1 MKILK
6 NNKLIPM
13 AIIFVL
19 VMTWVRLLLP
29 AAGSRKGSTV
39 VVTMTDGRVFKG
51 ELLSVRTDVLLVYD
65 QSGGRGERLDLQQV
79 KKVRLLR
86 KSRFLQGFGI
96 GLLVG
101 LALSEYSYGIAGND
115 EELSGLIYFVLPPQT
130 GLVGGICGAL
140 SGISKTIYLA
150 GESTASVEKD
160 LRWLKLHA
168 REQDASQP
176 PRRIWQR
183 FHLLWSPSRQSI
195 STNNDLQGESG
206 TFRFIDGIP
215 SKDTAVFPSTLHSYI
230 HNHVRADHF
239 RLEYELTPHFSPS
252 LEFIASEKLNN
263 SVFLGF
269 NYFSTDYDK
278 QYESTNYISI
288 KYSYISLQLGLNWK
302 PVSPSIAGK
311 HVVELGIAAGPAR
324 VNLNSQS
331 YLSSALSPEL
341 KELTWSCNVHAAYD
355 YSYTR
360 NISLGVFIGYQYLR
374 AQFPGTTFVNEKQ
387 EFWPEG
393 QNNSSAIR
401 ITRRTE
407 FTIPGHRI
415 QLDGKTFGFRVG
427 LRF

>member
-1 MKILK
+1 MKMLI
-6 NNKLIPM
+6 NSKLIPM

-19 VMTWVRLLLP
+19 VTTWVRLPLP

-39 VVTMTDGRVFKG
+39 VVTMTDGRVLKG
-51 ELLSVRTDVLLVYD
+51 ELLSVRTNVLLVCD
-65 QSGGRGERLDLQQV
+65 QSDGRGERLDLQQV
-79 KKVRLLR
+79 VKVRVLR
-86 KSRFLQGFGI
+86 KSRILQGLGI
-96 GLLVG
+96 GFLVG

-115 EELSGLIYFVLPPQT
+115 EELSGLIFFVLPPQT

-140 SGISKTIYLA
+140 SGISKTFYLA

-206 TFRFIDGIP
+206 TFRFIDDVP
-215 SKDTAVFPSTLHSYI
+215 SKDTAVYPSILKPYI
-230 HNHVRADHF
+230 HNHVRADRF
-239 RLEYELTPHFSPS
+239 RLEYELTPHFSS
-252 LEFIASEKLNN
+252 SIEFIASGKLNN
-263 SVFLGF
+263 YVYLDT
-269 NYFSTDYDK
+269 NYFSNDYGRR
-278 QYESTNYISI
+278 YESYNFISLE
-288 KYSYISLQLGLNWK
+288 YSYISLLLGLNWK
-302 PVSPSIAGK
+302 PVSPSYAGK

-331 YLSSALSPEL
+331 YLSSTPSPEL
-341 KELTWSCNVHAAYD
+341 KELTWSCNVHAVYD
-355 YSYTR
+355 YSFTR

-374 AQFPGTTFVNEKQ
+374 AQFPGSGFVNEKQ
-387 EFWPEG
+387 EFWPQG

-401 ITRRTE
+401 FTRRTE
-407 FTIPGHRI
+407 FSIPAHRV
-415 QLDGKTFGFRVG
+415 QLTGKTFGFRVG